1 MIKRTPEEI
10 QSLLEDFGDI
20 PTLPSIATAIMEK
33 TLDSKVSAKQIA
45 EMVERDQ
52 ALSIKV
58 LKVANSP
65 FYRRIKE
72 ISTIRGAVMLLGFNV
87 LKSIVL
93 SISVINLFN
102 DKNKRALDFYKFWQH
117 SIACAVCAKN
127 IAIKIFPSYAED
139 AFVAGL
145 LHDIGKVVA
154 DQLFCKK
161 GEYGEV
167 LEVMNRANS
176 DIIEV
181 ETDIIGVDHAT
192 LGRFLMEKW
201 NLPSVLCKTVGLHH
215 TLADISND
223 EETRRLSA
231 LVHVADI
238 VTNHLGLGIAHSD
251 RGFVDPA
258 LLNQMG
264 LTSHDIQDI
273 SITLKDSIS
282 SISEE
287 MGIPK
292 AEPKTYFEV
301 LQFANAQLGKLS
313 LDLEQKKMALERRT
327 IELSSLNQ
335 MSTQLQS
342 SLKLSDILTIL
353 TTNTLSI
360 INAKKVRCIMRL
372 SKLRIMVTESFTV
385 NNAPQSRSGMVNA
398 TKELLDRSNAVYP
411 KGINFIYAPLKVDN
425 NTIGVIEAM
434 PHDHENKDELNQKT
448 LLLRTIAEVGA
459 QAIQRAMLIT
469 KNIKAQRL
477 AAVSKT
483 AIAANHEINSPLT
496 TILLKLDMIMKEA
509 GNSTIVSGMSE
520 IKTEAMKIK
529 NIVKKMLEIS
539 DVVETSYIKNEK
551 MLDLHHQSAQPK
563 QADPS
568 PQKKPALTEDVPG
581 FEDYMDSGSKQT
593 NASSQARKMP
603 AQTEETPGFEDYIE
617 PGSKKSKASPPDR
630 TVSVQTEQ
638 APGFEDYVD
647 PGTGKAKTPPSEK
660 KDPFLSDDTPGFEDY
675 MQQQAREMTKEAQSA
690 PAKTSTAAEPGFE
703 DFLD

>member
-1 MIKRTPEEI
+1 MMKRTPEEL
-10 QSLLEDFGDI
+10 QSLIESIGEI

-93 SISVINLFN
+93 SISVINMFS

-127 IAIKIFPSYAED
+127 IALKVSPSASED

-145 LHDIGKVVA
+145 LHDLGKVVA
-154 DQLFCKK
+154 DQLLCKK
-161 GEYGEV
+161 GEYNEI
-167 LEVMNRANS
+167 LEIMNRANS

-181 ETDIIGVDHAT
+181 ETSIMGVDHAT

-201 NLPSVLCKTVGLHH
+201 NLPALLYKTVGAHH
-215 TLADISND
+215 SIGDITDD
-223 EETRRLSA
+223 EEARKLSA
-231 LVHVADI
+231 IIHVADI
-238 VTNHLGLGIAHSD
+238 VTNHLGLGIGQSD

-273 SITLKDSIS
+273 SIALKDSIS
-282 SISEE
+282 SISDE

-313 LDLEQKKMALERRT
+313 LDLEQKKLALERRAM
-327 IELSSLNQ
+327 ELASLNN
-335 MSTQLQS
+335 MSSQLQS
-342 SLKLSDILTIL
+342 SLKLSDILNTLTTHTLTIL
-353 TTNTLSI
+353 ES
-360 INAKKVRCIMRL
+360 KKARCIMRL
-372 SKLRIMVTESFTV
+372 NNLRIMITESFLL
-385 NNAPQSRSGMVNA
+385 NELPQTRSGMASA
-398 TKELLDRSNAVYP
+398 TKDLLDRSNGVYP
-411 KGINFIYAPLKVDN
+411 IGVGFIYAPLRVDGK
-425 NTIGVIEAM
+425 TIGVLEAV
-434 PHDHENKDELNQKT
+434 PQENAGQEEMNQKL
-448 LLLRTIAEVGA
+448 LLLRTVAETGA
-459 QAIQRAMLIT
+459 QAIQRAMLVT

-496 TILLKLDMIMKEA
+496 TILLKLDMLAKENGSNRGA
-509 GNSTIVSGMSE
+509 VTSIDE
-520 IKTEAMKIK
+520 IKTEAIKIK

-539 DVVETSYIKNEK
+539 DVVETNYIKNEK
-551 MLDLHHQSAQPK
+551 MLDLHHGEEGRKPEQPRK
-563 QADPS
+563 EEAAGFEDYLEGS
-568 PQKKPALTEDVPG
+568 PAASPKEPVKKPVPGNGTIKPGFEDIVDQQVLELKKTAAAPAGKGKIEATPG
-581 FEDYMDSGSKQT
+581 FEDYMDQQAVELTGNVGQVSGKGSK
-593 NASSQARKMP
+593 S
-603 AQTEETPGFEDYIE
+603 
-617 PGSKKSKASPPDR
+617 
-630 TVSVQTEQ
+630 
-638 APGFEDYVD
+638 
-647 PGTGKAKTPPSEK
+647 
-660 KDPFLSDDTPGFEDY
+660 DTPGFEDY
-675 MQQQAREMTKEAQSA
+675 
-690 PAKTSTAAEPGFE
+690 
-703 DFLD
+703 LD

>member
-1 MIKRTPEEI
+1 
-10 QSLLEDFGDI
+10 
-20 PTLPSIATAIMEK
+20 MEK

-58 LKVANSP
+58 LRVANSP

-102 DKNKRALDFYKFWQH
+102 EKNKCTLDFYRFWQH

-127 IAIKIFPSYAED
+127 ISLKVFPSAAED

-145 LHDIGKVVA
+145 LHDLGKVVA
-154 DQLFCKK
+154 DQLLCRK
-161 GEYGEV
+161 GEYREV
-167 LEVMNRANS
+167 LETMNRANS

-181 ETDIIGVDHAT
+181 EQSIIGVDHAT

-201 NLPSVLCKTVGLHH
+201 NLPALLYRTVGAHH
-215 TLADISND
+215 SIGDIGND
-223 EETRRLSA
+223 EEAKKLCA
-231 LVHVADI
+231 IIHVADI
-238 VTNHLGLGIAHSD
+238 VTNHLGLGIGQSE

-258 LLNQMG
+258 LLSQMG
-264 LTSHDIQDI
+264 LTSHDIQDVSI
-273 SITLKDSIS
+273 SLKDSIS

-313 LDLEQKKMALERRT
+313 LDLEQKKLALERRAM
-327 IELSSLNQ
+327 ELANLNN

-342 SLKLSDILTIL
+342 SLKLSDILGIL
-353 TTNTLSI
+353 TTHTLTI
-360 INAKKVRCIMRL
+360 LEAKKARCIMRL
-372 SKLRIMVTESFTV
+372 SNLRIMITESFLL
-385 NNAPQSRSGMVNA
+385 NDLPQTRSGMASA
-398 TKELLDRSNAVYP
+398 TKDLLDRSNGVYP
-411 KGINFIYAPLKVDN
+411 IGINFIYAPLRVDGK
-425 NTIGVIEAM
+425 TIGVLEVV
-434 PHDHENKDELNQKT
+434 PQENAGQDEMNQKL
-448 LLLRTIAEVGA
+448 LLLRTIAESGA

-496 TILLKLDMIMKEA
+496 TILLKLDMLSKDTGGSKGMA
-509 GNSTIVSGMSE
+509 GTIGE
-520 IKTEAMKIK
+520 IKTEAIKIK

-551 MLDLHHQSAQPK
+551 MLDIHHASEDQKAPVKQESHPDDAGFEDYLEEKPK
-563 QADPS
+563 GAEVRPARRPS
-568 PQKKPALTEDVPG
+568 SDAGDARPG
-581 FEDYMDSGSKQT
+581 FEDFADEQVRELSRNVNQVSG
-593 NASSQARKMP
+593 
-603 AQTEETPGFEDYIE
+603 
-617 PGSKKSKASPPDR
+617 KAS
-630 TVSVQTEQ
+630 
-638 APGFEDYVD
+638 
-647 PGTGKAKTPPSEK
+647 KT
-660 KDPFLSDDTPGFEDY
+660 DTPGFEDY
-675 MQQQAREMTKEAQSA
+675 
-690 PAKTSTAAEPGFE
+690 
-703 DFLD
+703 LD